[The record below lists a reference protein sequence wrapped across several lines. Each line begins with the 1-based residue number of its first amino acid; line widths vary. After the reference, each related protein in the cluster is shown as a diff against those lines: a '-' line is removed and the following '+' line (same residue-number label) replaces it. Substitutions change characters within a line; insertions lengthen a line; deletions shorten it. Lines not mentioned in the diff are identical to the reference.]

1 MSPAHTPD
9 APERDASVPAF
20 VPAAGPADA
29 LRVEGL
35 GVTSRGRDL
44 VTGVDLHIAPGERVG
59 LIGESGSG
67 KSLTALSIMGL
78 LGEGL
83 TPRGSIRVAGVEH
96 DVVGAGERELS
107 AMRGRDVSMVFQ
119 EPMTALDPTM
129 RVGRQIAETMLIRR
143 EVGRGRSARRVD
155 PTHTEESAKRAALV
169 LMDELGIPD
178 PENAYRAYPHQ
189 LSGGQRQRIVLAIAL
204 ANDPGLL
211 VCDEP
216 TTALDVTV
224 QAFVLDRI
232 VRATTDRGAAVLFIS
247 HDLPVVASV
256 CSRVYVMN
264 HGRIVESGPTE
275 RVFTRPTHPYTR
287 RLIDASTLPPR
298 ADSASAAASP
308 RRGTGATG
316 STPAVGATGAAG
328 TTGGARLDAPPA
340 TTRPRAVPPVPVLP
354 EVLDAPAVVEANG
367 VTRTYRRG
375 GWFGGG
381 RRIEALRGVDLR
393 VQAGERVGI
402 VGESGS
408 GKSTL
413 LRILAGLD
421 APTSGT
427 VAIDGHRTK
436 SRADVRHVRER
447 LQLVFQDPMGS
458 LDPRMRVADIV
469 AEPLVG
475 LGRPGGRA
483 RVDEVLT
490 AVGLRPE
497 VGERYP
503 HQFSGGE
510 RQRISIARA
519 LAPSPGILL
528 ADEPVSALD
537 VSVRAQ
543 VLGLLSGLVDD
554 LGLTLVMVS
563 HDLSVIRHVCDR
575 VLVMRD
581 GEVVEAGPTARVYEQ
596 PEHPYTQ
603 RLVGAIPTLEK
614 ALAGVDATRL
624 ARPPEAGA
632 SRRRRL
638 VRHQEDPR

>member
-1 MSPAHTPD
+1 MSPAHVPVPGGRDRDD
-9 APERDASVPAF
+9 ARQVVPSGHEA
-20 VPAAGPADA
+20 VPGADTV

-35 GVTSRGRDL
+35 GVTAHGRDL
-44 VTGVDLHIAPGERVG
+44 VSGVDLHIEPGERVG

-78 LGEGL
+78 LGESL

-96 DVVGAGERELS
+96 DVVGAGERALS

-143 EVGRGRSARRVD
+143 GQERPV
-155 PTHTEESAKRAALV
+155 HTEETAKDAALV
-169 LMDELGIPD
+169 LMEELGIPD

-204 ANDPGLL
+204 ANDPRLL

-264 HGRIVESGPTE
+264 GGRIVESGPTE
-275 RVFTRPTHPYTR
+275 RVFTRPAHPYTR

-298 ADSASAAASP
+298 AE
-308 RRGTGATG
+308 RTGATATP
-316 STPAVGATGAAG
+316 SSTPRAATRPATRTTTRTRSVPPPVPAVPAVLDTPAV
-328 TTGGARLDAPPA
+328 LQ
-340 TTRPRAVPPVPVLP
+340 
-354 EVLDAPAVVEANG
+354 ANG
-367 VTRTYRRG
+367 ITRTYRRG
-375 GWFGGG
+375 GRFGGG

-393 VQAGERVGI
+393 VEAGERVGI

-413 LRILAGLD
+413 LRIVAGLD
-421 APTSGT
+421 EPTSGT
-427 VAIDGHRTK
+427 VLVDGHPTR
-436 SRADVRHVRER
+436 SAADLRRVRER

-458 LDPRMRVADIV
+458 LDPRMRVADVV

-475 LGRPGGRA
+475 LGRPGGRE
-483 RVDEVLT
+483 RVDELLT
-490 AVGLRPE
+490 AVGLSPE
-497 VGERYP
+497 AGERYP

-563 HDLSVIRHVCDR
+563 HDLSVIRHTCDR

-581 GEVVEAGPTARVYEQ
+581 GEVVESGPTESVYEDPQ
-596 PEHPYTQ
+596 HPYTQ
-603 RLVGAIPTLEK
+603 RLVGAIPTLDK

-624 ARPPEAGA
+624 ARPPAAEAA
-632 SRRRRL
+632 RRRPHR
-638 VRHQEDPR
+638 RHRPHRPGGSR

>member
-1 MSPAHTPD
+1 MRTAHVTPD
-9 APERDASVPAF
+9 TRTAASGSGEV
-20 VPAAGPADA
+20 

-35 GVTSRGRDL
+35 GVTARGRDL
-44 VTGVDLHIAPGERVG
+44 VSGLDLHIEPGERVG

-129 RVGRQIAETMLIRR
+129 RVGRQIAETMLIPRQ
-143 EVGRGRSARRVD
+143 VGRGRSARRVD
-155 PTHTEESAKRAALV
+155 PTHTEESARSAALV

-211 VCDEP
+211 ICDEP

-224 QAFVLDRI
+224 QAFVLDRL
-232 VRATTDRGAAVLFIS
+232 VRATRDRGAAVLFIS

-264 HGRIVESGPTE
+264 SGRLVESGPTE

-298 ADSASAAASP
+298 APAMSP
-308 RRGTGATG
+308 SVTTTVRAMSG
-316 STPAVGATGAAG
+316 TPAAEPPAAG
-328 TTGGARLDAPPA
+328 APAAGPPA
-340 TTRPRAVPPVPVLP
+340 FEVTRL
-354 EVLDAPAVVEANG
+354 
-367 VTRTYRRG
+367 TRTYRRG

-393 VQAGERVGI
+393 VEAGERVGI

-413 LRILAGLD
+413 LRIIAGLD
-421 APTSGT
+421 APTSGA
-427 VAIDGHRTK
+427 VSVDGRPTR
-436 SRADVRHVRER
+436 SAADVRHVRER

-475 LGRPGGRA
+475 LGRPGGRE
-483 RVDEVLT
+483 RVDAVLT
-490 AVGLRPE
+490 SVGLRPE
-497 VGERYP
+497 MGERFP

-528 ADEPVSALD
+528 ADEPVSALS

-543 VLGLLSGLVDD
+543 VLALLSGLVDD

-581 GEVVEAGPTARVYEQ
+581 GEVVESGPTATVYEH

-624 ARPPEAGA
+624 ARPPQAGA
-632 SRRRRL
+632 SRHRP
-638 VRHQEDPR
+638 RHAHHGPQGGSR